1 MATQTTNG
9 MNRKI
14 HEGACLLLVPG
25 GPELP
30 RKHWCLLFSFT
41 ALKKKKNNSGDWR
54 FSSYVFLNH
63 LGLFLKAG
71 HPAKLEAGER
81 PET

>member
-1 MATQTTNG
+1 MATQTFNG

-14 HEGACLLLVPG
+14 HEGASLLLVPG

-41 ALKKKKNNSGDWR
+41 AFKEKHWGLEV
-54 FSSYVFLNH
+54 FILFLNH

>member
-14 HEGACLLLVPG
+14 HEEACLLLVPG
-25 GPELP
+25 GPGLP

-41 ALKKKKNNSGDWR
+41 ALKKKKNSGDWR
-54 FSSYVFLNH
+54 FSSYLFLNH

-71 HPAKLEAGER
+71 HPASGER

>member
-1 MATQTTNG
+1 MAIQTFNG

-25 GPELP
+25 GPELL

-41 ALKKKKNNSGDWR
+41 AFKKKKPWELEV
-54 FSSYVFLNH
+54 FILFLNH
-63 LGLFLKAG
+63 LGLFLNAG